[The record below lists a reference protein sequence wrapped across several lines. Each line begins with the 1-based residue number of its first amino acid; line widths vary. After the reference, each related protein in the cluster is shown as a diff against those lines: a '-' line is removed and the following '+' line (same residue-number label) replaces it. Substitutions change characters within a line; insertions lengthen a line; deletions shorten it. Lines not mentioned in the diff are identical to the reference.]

1 MTPLIKRYEPSTEYY
16 FAEGCHINELSNDK
30 HDPAVSIARARVPV
44 GGTTRWHA
52 LTGVVERYLIEAGQ
66 GAVHLGALA
75 PQRVSAGDVV
85 LIPAGCA
92 QRIANTGDN
101 ELVFLAICSPRF
113 QPQCYQDL
121 EASESDPPS

>member
-1 MTPLIKRYEPSTEYY
+1 MTPLIKRLELDREYY
-16 FAEGCHINELSNDK
+16 FAEGCYINELSNAE

-44 GGTTRWHA
+44 
-52 LTGVVERYLIEAGQ
+52 RYLIEAGQ
-66 GAVHLGALA
+66 GEVYLDTLA

-92 QRIANTGDN
+92 QRIGNTGDD

-121 EASESDPPS
+121 ES